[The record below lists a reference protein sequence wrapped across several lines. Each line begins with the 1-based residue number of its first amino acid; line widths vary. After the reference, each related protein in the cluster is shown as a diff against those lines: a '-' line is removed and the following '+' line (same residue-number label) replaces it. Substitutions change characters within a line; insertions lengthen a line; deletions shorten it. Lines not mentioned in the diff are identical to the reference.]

1 VYNSGKKNSRE
12 RFAEYDKFGT
22 PAGCLLIALMRLSE
36 IGMQSIN
43 LKCKAFTTE
52 LISLA
57 VYTFEST
64 LSQSHLRFVIF
75 VVVAYY
81 KSIAFEHYA

>member
-1 VYNSGKKNSRE
+1 MCIIVKKKNSRE
-12 RFAEYDKFGT
+12 RFAEYDKLGT

-57 VYTFEST
+57 VTR
-64 LSQSHLRFVIF
+64 LSPLYHSHI
-75 VVVAYY
+75 
-81 KSIAFEHYA
+81 